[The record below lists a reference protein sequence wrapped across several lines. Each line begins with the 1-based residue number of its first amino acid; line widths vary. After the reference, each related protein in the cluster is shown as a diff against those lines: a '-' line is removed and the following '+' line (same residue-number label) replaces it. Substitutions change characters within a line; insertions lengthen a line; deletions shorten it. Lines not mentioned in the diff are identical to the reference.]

1 MSQGETGQSAGAPWL
16 LPDGVEEAL
25 PAEAERLEA
34 LRRTLVDLLSRWGY
48 DLVIPPLIEYTDSL
62 LTGAGHD
69 LELET
74 FKLVDQLSGR
84 MMGLRADMT
93 PQVARI
99 DAHRLGHDHPVRLCY
114 AGSVVH
120 TRPSPFGGGRSP
132 LQIGA
137 ELFGHAGPAADREV
151 VELMLATLN
160 EAGVTGPFALD
171 LGHVGVFRELAAATG
186 LAADDES
193 ALFEMLQRKS
203 VPDIEARLDA
213 LGLAEPF
220 DAMWRAMPTLHGGEE
235 VLARAR
241 DQLAPAGEG
250 VLAAL
255 SHLEQLGQALSRGED
270 GLAVHFDLGELRG
283 YHYHT
288 GIVFAAYTGGEGEE
302 IARGGR
308 YDGIGA
314 AFGRARPATGFSSD
328 LRRLAAL
335 APAGRSQWPGAIAA
349 PADGDPAL
357 VRRIAE
363 LRCAGERVVA
373 MLPDQAVGP
382 EALGCDRELVQRD
395 GEWVLRELES

>member
-1 MSQGETGQSAGAPWL
+1 MTRRESANRAAAPWL

-25 PAEAERLEA
+25 PMEAARLES
-34 LRRTLVDLLSRWGY
+34 LRRSLVDLLERWGY
-48 DLVIPPLIEYTDSL
+48 DLVIPPLIEYVDSL

-69 LELET
+69 LELDT

-99 DAHRLGHDHPVRLCY
+99 DAHRLGRDDPMRLCY

-120 TRPSPFGGGRSP
+120 TRPGPFAGGRSP

-137 ELFGHAGPAADREV
+137 ELFGHAGPEADREI
-151 VELMLATLN
+151 VELMLAAL
-160 EAGVTGPFALD
+160 EQAGVAGPLALD

-186 LAADDES
+186 VAGDDEA

-203 VPDIEARLDA
+203 VPDIGARLDA
-213 LGLAEPF
+213 MALDAPA
-220 DAMWRAMPTLHGGEE
+220 DAMWRAMPALHGGFE

-241 DQLAPAGEG
+241 EALAPAGDG
-250 VLAAL
+250 VLAAIT
-255 SHLEQLGQALSRGED
+255 HLEELGRALAGRHDEGVA
-270 GLAVHFDLGELRG
+270 LHFDLGELRG

-288 GIVFAAYTGGEGEE
+288 GVVFAAYTGDAGEE
-302 IARGGR
+302 LARGGR

-335 APAGRSQWPGAIAA
+335 GTGDTGGGARAVAA
-349 PADGDPAL
+349 PPADDPAL
-357 VRRIAE
+357 AQRVAE
-363 LRCAGERVVA
+363 LRAAGERVIALLPGQSSGARA
-373 MLPDQAVGP
+373 M
-382 EALGCDRELVQRD
+382 GCDRQLVRRD
-395 GEWVLRELES
+395 GEWMLERVT